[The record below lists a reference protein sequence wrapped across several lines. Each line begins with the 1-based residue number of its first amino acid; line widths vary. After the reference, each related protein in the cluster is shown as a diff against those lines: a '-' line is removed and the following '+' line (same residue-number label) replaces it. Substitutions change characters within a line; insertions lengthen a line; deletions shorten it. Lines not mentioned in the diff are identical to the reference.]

1 LESDENPLT
10 QRRSEDERI
19 LICPSG
25 TYCRVRVLVVEDEAR
40 VRSFVVRGLEEA
52 GFAVDAASTGD
63 EALRRAFV
71 NPYDAIVL
79 DLMLPGKDGLSV
91 LAALR
96 AGGRATPVLI
106 LSARDEIGDRVRGLD
121 AGADDYLPKPFAFA
135 ELLAR
140 LRALLRRGTAR
151 ASAIQVGDLHIDLV
165 TRKVQRAG
173 RAIELSA
180 KEYALLEYLARH
192 AGEVV
197 TRTMIA
203 EHVWDMNFDSFS
215 NVIDVYVRYLRRKI
229 DEPFERKLIHTRRG
243 VGYVLAEE
251 P

>member
-1 LESDENPLT
+1 M
-10 QRRSEDERI
+10 
-19 LICPSG
+19 
-25 TYCRVRVLVVEDEAR
+25 VEDEVR
-40 VRSFVVRGLEEA
+40 VRSFLVRGLEEA
-52 GFAVDAASTGD
+52 GFAVDAASSGD
-63 EALRRAFV
+63 EALRLAFV
-71 NPYDAIVL
+71 HPYDAILL

-91 LAALR
+91 LRELR
-96 AGGRATPVLI
+96 AGGRATPLLI
-106 LSARDEIGDRVRGLD
+106 LSAREELEDRLRGLD

-151 ASAIQVGDLHIDLV
+151 ASAIRVADLEIDLV

-173 RAIELSA
+173 RSIELTA
-180 KEYALLEYLARH
+180 KEFALLEYLGRH

-215 NVIDVYVRYLRRKI
+215 NVIDVYIRYLRRKI
-229 DEPFERKLIHTRRG
+229 DDPFEPKLIHTRRG
-243 VGYVLAEE
+243 IGYLLSEQ